1 MKPEVCWLAAT
12 AMMTGLLFIPYI
24 LDRIAVRGLMGTMS
38 NPDPND
44 KPLHDWAQRAKR
56 AHYNAVENL
65 VVFAS
70 LVAAAQFA
78 GISTSLTVWGCI
90 LYFWARLAHYVVYT
104 LGIPVIRTLCF
115 AIAVVGQVLIAIP
128 LLQAM

>member
-12 AMMTGLLFIPYI
+12 AIMTGLFFVPYV
-24 LDRIAVRGLMGTMS
+24 LDRLMVLGIMGTLK
-38 NPDPND
+38 NPDDND
-44 KPLHDWAQRAKR
+44 KPLHAWAQRAKR

-65 VVFAS
+65 VVFAA

-78 GISTSLTVWGCI
+78 GISTQLTVWGCM
-90 LYFWARLAHYVVYT
+90 LYFWARLAHYVVYA
-104 LGIPVIRTLCF
+104 LGLPVVRTLCF
-115 AIAVVGQVLIAIP
+115 VAAVIGELMIAIP

>member
-1 MKPEVCWLAAT
+1 MKPEICWLAAT

-24 LDRIAVRGLMGTMS
+24 LDRIAVRGLMGTLK
-38 NPDPND
+38 NPEDSD
-44 KPLHDWAQRAKR
+44 KPQHAWAQRAQR

-78 GISTSLTVWGCI
+78 GISTQLTVWGCM
-90 LYFWARLAHYVVYT
+90 LYFWGRLAHYVVYT
-104 LGIPVIRTLCF
+104 LGIPVARTLCF
-115 AIAVVGQVLIAIP
+115 AIAVVGEVLIAIP